1 MKKEDAAPAERL
13 LKRYANR
20 KLYDPAAR
28 RYVTLDD
35 VARGVSGG
43 GEIKVVEQE
52 TGDDIT
58 SVVLA
63 QVILEGLKERT
74 ARIPRQVLTRIIR
87 LGAAPLTPEHEPPAP
102 PQQAAARARAEAERI
117 VSDLIRKGRLSLE
130 EALAL
135 RQDIAQAVHRIVT
148 DAQHGIEGRLRGL
161 LDHTE
166 REGGVSPSLQSLRER
181 LLSLETYLD
190 SPAAGRKP
198 RGVRATGGRRRGR
211 RKQD

>member
-1 MKKEDAAPAERL
+1 MNEPLGAHERL

-28 RYVTLDD
+28 RYVTLED
-35 VARGVSGG
+35 VDRTVSEG
-43 GEIKVVEQE
+43 GEVRVVDQE
-52 TGDDIT
+52 SGEDIT
-58 SVVLA
+58 TVVLA

-87 LGAAPLTPEHEPPAP
+87 LGGAPKALREAALP

-117 VSDLIRKGRLSLE
+117 VSDLIRRGRLTLE

-135 RQDIAQAVHRIVT
+135 RQDLAASVQSIVS
-148 DAQHGIEGRLRGL
+148 DAQHGIESRMRGL
-161 LDHTE
+161 LDRSE
-166 REGGVSPSLQSLRER
+166 REGGISPSLQTLRER

-190 SPAAGRKP
+190 SPKAAKGARRQGR
-198 RGVRATGGRRRGR
+198 GD
-211 RKQD
+211 RKKH